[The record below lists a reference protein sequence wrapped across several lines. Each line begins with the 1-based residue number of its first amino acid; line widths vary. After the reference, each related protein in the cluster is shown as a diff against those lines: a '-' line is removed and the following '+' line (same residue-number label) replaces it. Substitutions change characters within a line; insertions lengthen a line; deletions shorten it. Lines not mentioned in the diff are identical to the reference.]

1 MKKLYKYILR
11 SFIGTFFFTFFIAV
25 FILLMQFLWTY
36 LDDLVGKGLGFDV
49 LGKLIFYTSI
59 TFVPMAMPLAILLS
73 SLMCFGNLGEYY
85 ELVAMKAS
93 GISVWKIMRPLLVFS
108 VIMSITA
115 FIFSN
120 NVLPVATLKSKTL
133 LRDVRKQKMS
143 FDIPEGMFYKGI
155 DGYTIRVG
163 KKNPDGNTLYEVLLY
178 DHTEHK
184 GNVKVTTADSAT
196 IALAPSQKEIVF
208 TLYDGFNYN
217 EVVNDNHYRQKRPFE
232 KMKFQKLY
240 VSFDISDF
248 DLTQS
253 DENALKGH
261 QSMLNISQLRVA
273 IDSLEVSNEEREVSY
288 KISFVNRFQHFSS
301 RNVNSSDKSRYSDD
315 DTISVFRWPLLD
327 NFSQKEQKSIINS
340 ACSSTRNMSDNIELN
355 INDFTRQETNLR
367 KHEQVLHEKFSLS
380 IACLLFFFIGAP
392 LGAIIRKGG
401 LGLPIV
407 ISVVF
412 FVIYYIITITSQR
425 IAIAGD
431 IPVFLGVWL
440 SSIIILPI
448 GIFLTTKATTDSSI
462 LDGESWKKT
471 INNIFKFKRNNKNIT
486 P

>member
-1 MKKLYKYILR
+1 MKKLYRYILG
-11 SFIGTFFFTFFIAV
+11 SFIGTFIFTFFIAV

-49 LGKLIFYTSI
+49 LGKLMFYTAI

-73 SLMCFGNLGEYY
+73 SLMCFGNLGEFY

-93 GISVWKIMRPLLVFS
+93 GISVWRIMRPLLIFS
-108 VIMSITA
+108 IVMSIIA

-155 DGYTIRVG
+155 DGYTIRAG
-163 KKNPDGNTLYEVLLY
+163 KKGTDGSTLYDMMIY
-178 DHTEHK
+178 DHTAYK
-184 GNVKVTTADSAT
+184 GNVKVTIADSAT
-196 IALAPSQKEIVF
+196 IALSPSQKEVVF
-208 TLYDGFNYN
+208 TLYNGHNYN
-217 EVVNDNHYRQKRPFE
+217 EVIDDKEYKLRRPFE
-232 KMKFQKLY
+232 TMKFDKQY

-253 DENALKGH
+253 DGSALKGH
-261 QSMLNISQLRVA
+261 QSMLNINQLFTA
-273 IDSLEVSNEEREVSY
+273 IDSLENNSLERHTSY
-288 KISFVNRFQHFSS
+288 KNSFKTKLQHLSS
-301 RNVNSSDKSRYSDD
+301 KNVINNSTTRNSAI
-315 DTISVFRWPLLD
+315 DTITVFKWPLLD
-327 NFSQKEQKSIINS
+327 NFSQKEQASIVNMAKTAI
-340 ACSSTRNMSDNIELN
+340 RNQLDNIDLN
-355 INDFTRQETNLR
+355 IKDFERQDVNIR
-367 KHEQVLHEKFSLS
+367 KHQQVLHEKFSLS

-431 IPVFLGVWL
+431 MPIFLGVWL

-448 GIFLTTKATTDSSI
+448 GIFLTIKATTDSAL

-471 INNIFKFKRNNKNIT
+471 FKKIFNRNK
-486 P
+486 

>member
-1 MKKLYKYILR
+1 MKKLYRYILR
-11 SFIGTFFFTFFIAV
+11 SFIGTFIFTFFVAV

-36 LDDLVGKGLGFDV
+36 LDELVGKGLGFDV
-49 LGKLIFYTSI
+49 LGKLMFYTAT

-108 VIMSITA
+108 ILMSITA

-143 FDIPEGMFYKGI
+143 FDIPEGMFYKGV
-155 DGYTIRVG
+155 DGYSIRAG
-163 KKNPDGNTLYEVLLY
+163 KKGKDGSTLYEVLIY
-178 DHTEHK
+178 DHTEYK
-184 GNVKVTTADSAT
+184 GNVKVSSADSAT

-208 TLYDGFNYN
+208 TLYSGYNYN
-217 EVVNDNHYRQKRPFE
+217 EVIDDKEYKTRRPFE
-232 KMKFQKLY
+232 KMKFEKQY
-240 VSFDISDF
+240 ISFDISDF
-248 DLTQS
+248 DLTES
-253 DENALKGH
+253 DGSSLKGH
-261 QSMLNISQLRVA
+261 QSMLNLNQLIVA
-273 IDSLEVSNEEREVSY
+273 IDSLESNVEERIFSY
-288 KISFVNRFQHFSS
+288 KNSFKNRLQHLSSKDLVNKSS
-301 RNVNSSDKSRYSDD
+301 NLRKMEM
-315 DTISVFRWPLLD
+315 DTISVFKWPLLD
-327 NFSQKEQKSIINS
+327 NFSKSEQNSIINMAIS
-340 ACSSTRNMSDNIELN
+340 ATKNQIDNIDLN
-355 INDFTRQETNLR
+355 IRDFERQETNIR
-367 KHEQVLHEKFSLS
+367 KHQQVLHEKFSLS
-380 IACLLFFFIGAP
+380 IACILFFFIGAP

-401 LGLPIV
+401 LGFPIV

-425 IAIAGD
+425 IAVAGD

-448 GIFLTTKATTDSSI
+448 GVFLTIKATTDSAL
-462 LDGESWKKT
+462 LDRESWKKT
-471 INNIFKFKRNNKNIT
+471 FKKILRKN
-486 P
+486 

>member
-1 MKKLYKYILR
+1 MKKLYKYILK
-11 SFIGTFFFTFFIAV
+11 SFIGTFIFTFFIAV

-49 LGKLIFYTSI
+49 LGKLIFYTAI

-73 SLMCFGNLGEYY
+73 SLMCFGNLGEFY

-93 GISVWKIMRPLLVFS
+93 GISVWKIMRPLLIFS
-108 VIMSITA
+108 IAMSLTA
-115 FIFSN
+115 FVFSN

-155 DGYTIRVG
+155 DGYTIRAG
-163 KKNPDGNTLYEVLLY
+163 KKGADGSTLYDMMIY
-178 DHTEHK
+178 DHTAYK
-184 GNVKVTTADSAT
+184 GNIKVTIADSAT

-208 TLYDGFNYN
+208 TLYHGYNYN
-217 EVVNDNHYRQKRPFE
+217 EVIDDKEYKARRPFE
-232 KMKFQKLY
+232 KMKFDKQY

-248 DLTQS
+248 DMTQS
-253 DENALKGH
+253 DGSALKGH
-261 QSMLNISQLRVA
+261 QSMLNINQLIIA
-273 IDSLEVSNEEREVSY
+273 IDSLEQSSAERHISY
-288 KISFVNRFQHFSS
+288 KNSFKNRLQHLSS
-301 RNVNSSDKSRYSDD
+301 KDIVSSTKNKKVDI
-315 DTISVFRWPLLD
+315 DTITVFKWPLLD
-327 NFSQKEQKSIINS
+327 NFGENEKKSIINISIS
-340 ACSSTRNMSDNIELN
+340 ATKNQIDNIDLN
-355 INDFTRQETNLR
+355 IRDFERQDINIR
-367 KHEQVLHEKFSLS
+367 KHQQVMHEKFSLS

-425 IAIAGD
+425 IAVAGD
-431 IPVFLGVWL
+431 MPIFLGVWL

-448 GIFLTTKATTDSSI
+448 GIFLTVKATTDSAL
-462 LDGESWKKT
+462 LDRDSWKKT
-471 INNIFKFKRNNKNIT
+471 FRKIFRKDK
-486 P
+486 

>member
-1 MKKLYKYILR
+1 MKKLYKYILG
-11 SFIGTFFFTFFIAV
+11 SFIGTFIFTFFVAV

-49 LGKLIFYTSI
+49 LGKLMFYTAI

-73 SLMCFGNLGEYY
+73 SLMCFGNLGEFY

-93 GISVWKIMRPLLVFS
+93 GISVWRVMRPLLIFS
-108 VIMSITA
+108 IAMSITA

-155 DGYTIRVG
+155 NGYTIRAE
-163 KKNPDGNTLYEVLLY
+163 KKGADGSTLYGMLIY
-178 DHTEHK
+178 DHSEHK
-184 GNVKVTTADSAT
+184 GNIKVTIADSAT
-196 IALAPSQKEIVF
+196 IALAPNQKEIVF
-208 TLYDGFNYN
+208 TLYNGHNYN
-217 EVVNDNHYRQKRPFE
+217 EVVDDKEYKMKRPFE
-232 KMKFQKLY
+232 TMKFDKQY

-248 DLTQS
+248 NMTES
-253 DENALKGH
+253 DGSALKGH
-261 QSMLNISQLRVA
+261 QSMLNINQLVIA
-273 IDSLEVSNEEREVSY
+273 IDSLENNSNERQSSY
-288 KISFVNRFQHFSS
+288 KNSFKNRLQHLSS
-301 RNVNSSDKSRYSDD
+301 KDVINKNTNSKKVDI
-315 DTISVFRWPLLD
+315 DTITTFNWPLLD
-327 NFSQKEQKSIINS
+327 NFSEKEQTSIINMALS
-340 ACSSTRNMSDNIELN
+340 ASKNQVDNIELN
-355 INDFTRQETNLR
+355 IKDFERQGTNIR
-367 KHEQVLHEKFSLS
+367 KHQQVLHEKFSLS

-412 FVIYYIITITSQR
+412 FVIYYVITITSQR

-431 IPVFLGVWL
+431 IPIFLGVCL

-448 GIFLTTKATTDSSI
+448 GIFLTIKATTDSAL
-462 LDGESWKKT
+462 LDRESWKKT
-471 INNIFKFKRNNKNIT
+471 IRKIFKKNK
-486 P
+486 

>member
-1 MKKLYKYILR
+1 MK
-11 SFIGTFFFTFFIAV
+11 SFIGTFIFTFFIAV

-49 LGKLIFYTSI
+49 LGKLIFYTAI

-73 SLMCFGNLGEYY
+73 SLMCFGNLGEFY

-93 GISVWKIMRPLLVFS
+93 GISVWKIMRPLLIFS
-108 VIMSITA
+108 IAMSITA
-115 FIFSN
+115 FVFSN

-155 DGYTIRVG
+155 DGYTIRAG
-163 KKNPDGNTLYEVLLY
+163 KKGADGSTLYDMMIY
-178 DHTEHK
+178 DHTAYK
-184 GNVKVTTADSAT
+184 GNVKVTIADSAT
-196 IALAPSQKEIVF
+196 IALAPSQKEVVF
-208 TLYDGFNYN
+208 TLYHGYNYN
-217 EVVNDNHYRQKRPFE
+217 EVIDDKEYKARRPFE
-232 KMKFQKLY
+232 KMKFDKQY

-248 DLTQS
+248 DMTQS
-253 DENALKGH
+253 DGSALKGH
-261 QSMLNISQLRVA
+261 QSMLNISQLVVA
-273 IDSLEVSNEEREVSY
+273 IDSLEQSSVERHISY
-288 KISFVNRFQHFSS
+288 KNSFKNRLQHLSSKDIISNT
-301 RNVNSSDKSRYSDD
+301 RNKKVDI
-315 DTISVFRWPLLD
+315 DTITVFKWPLLD
-327 NFSQKEQKSIINS
+327 NFGENEKKSIINMSIS
-340 ACSSTRNMSDNIELN
+340 ATKNQIDNIDLN
-355 INDFTRQETNLR
+355 IRDFERQETNIR
-367 KHEQVLHEKFSLS
+367 KHQQVMHEKFSLS

-425 IAIAGD
+425 IAVAGD
-431 IPVFLGVWL
+431 MPIFLGVWL

-448 GIFLTTKATTDSSI
+448 GIFLTIKATTDSAL
-462 LDGESWKKT
+462 LDRDSWKKT
-471 INNIFKFKRNNKNIT
+471 FRKIFRKDK
-486 P
+486 

>member
-1 MKKLYKYILR
+1 
-11 SFIGTFFFTFFIAV
+11 
-25 FILLMQFLWTY
+25 MQFLWCY

-49 LGKLIFYTSI
+49 LGKLMFYTSI
-59 TFVPMAMPLAILLS
+59 TFVPMALPLAILLS

-93 GISVWKIMRPLLVFS
+93 GISVWRIMRPLLFFS
-108 VIMSITA
+108 IIMSFTA

-155 DGYTIRVG
+155 DKYTIRAG
-163 KKNPDGNTLYEVLLY
+163 KKGADGNTLYDVLIY
-178 DHTEHK
+178 DHTEYK
-184 GNVKVTTADSAT
+184 GNIKVTTADSAT
-196 IALAPSQKEIVF
+196 IALAPNQKEIVF
-208 TLYDGFNYN
+208 TLYNGSNYI
-217 EVVNDNHYRQKRPFE
+217 EVVDDKEYKSKRPFE
-232 KMKFQKLY
+232 TMAFEKQF

-248 DLTQS
+248 SMTES
-253 DENALKGH
+253 DESSMKGH
-261 QSMLNISQLRVA
+261 QSMLNINQLVVA
-273 IDSLEVSNEEREVSY
+273 IDSLEASSAERHS
-288 KISFVNRFQHFSS
+288 SFKNSFKNRLQHFSS
-301 RNVNSSDKSRYSDD
+301 KDVTNANNQSKGKKAEL
-315 DTISVFRWPLLD
+315 DTITVFKWPLLE
-327 NFSQKEQKSIINS
+327 NFGQKEQESIV
-340 ACSSTRNMSDNIELN
+340 NMAITATKNQIDNIDLN
-355 INDFTRQETNLR
+355 IRDFERQETNIR
-367 KHEQVLHEKFSLS
+367 KHQQVLHEKFSLS

-407 ISVVF
+407 ISVIF

-431 IPVFLGVWL
+431 IPIFIGVWL

-448 GIFLTTKATTDSSI
+448 GIFLTVKATTDSSI

-471 INNIFKFKRNNKNIT
+471 FNKIFKKK
-486 P
+486 

>member
-1 MKKLYKYILR
+1 MKKLYKYILK
-11 SFIGTFFFTFFIAV
+11 SFIGTFIFTFFIAV

-49 LGKLIFYTSI
+49 LGKLIFYTAI

-73 SLMCFGNLGEYY
+73 SLMCFGNLGEFY

-93 GISVWKIMRPLLVFS
+93 GISVWKIMRPLLIFS
-108 VIMSITA
+108 IAMSITA
-115 FIFSN
+115 FVFSN

-155 DGYTIRVG
+155 DGYTIRAG
-163 KKNPDGNTLYEVLLY
+163 KKGADGSTLYDMMIY
-178 DHTEHK
+178 DHTAYK
-184 GNVKVTTADSAT
+184 GNVKVTIADSAT
-196 IALAPSQKEIVF
+196 IALAPSQKEVVF
-208 TLYDGFNYN
+208 TLYHGYNYN
-217 EVVNDNHYRQKRPFE
+217 EVIDDKEYKARRPFE
-232 KMKFQKLY
+232 KMKFDKQY

-248 DLTQS
+248 DMTQS
-253 DENALKGH
+253 DGSALKGH
-261 QSMLNISQLRVA
+261 QSMLNISQLVVA
-273 IDSLEVSNEEREVSY
+273 IDSLEQSSVERHISY
-288 KISFVNRFQHFSS
+288 KNSFKNRLQHLSSKDIISNT
-301 RNVNSSDKSRYSDD
+301 RNKKVDI
-315 DTISVFRWPLLD
+315 DTITVFKWPLLD
-327 NFSQKEQKSIINS
+327 NFGENEKKSIINMSIS
-340 ACSSTRNMSDNIELN
+340 ATKNQIDNIDLN
-355 INDFTRQETNLR
+355 IRDFERQETNIR
-367 KHEQVLHEKFSLS
+367 KHQQVMHEKFSLS

-425 IAIAGD
+425 IAVAGD
-431 IPVFLGVWL
+431 MPIFLGVWL

-448 GIFLTTKATTDSSI
+448 GIFLTIKATTDSAL
-462 LDGESWKKT
+462 LDRDSWKKT
-471 INNIFKFKRNNKNIT
+471 FRKIFRKDK
-486 P
+486 

>member
-1 MKKLYKYILR
+1 MKKLYKHILR
-11 SFIGTFFFTFFIAV
+11 SFIGTFIFTFFVAV

-108 VIMSITA
+108 IVMSFTA

-155 DGYTIRVG
+155 DGYNIRVN
-163 KKNPDGNTLYEVLLY
+163 KKGADGNTLYGVTIY
-178 DHTEHK
+178 DHTEHQ
-184 GNVKVTTADSAT
+184 GNIKVTTADSAT
-196 IALAPSQKEIVF
+196 IALTPSQKEIVF
-208 TLYDGFNYN
+208 TLYDGYNYN
-217 EVVNDNHYRQKRPFE
+217 EVVNDKQYRQKRPFE
-232 KMKFQKLY
+232 KMRFQKQY
-240 VSFDISDF
+240 ISFDISDF
-248 DLTQS
+248 DLTES
-253 DENALKGH
+253 DESTLKGH
-261 QSMLNISQLRVA
+261 YSMLNIAQLHAA
-273 IDSLEVSNEEREVSY
+273 IDSLTIDNDERKKTY
-288 KISFVNRFQHFSS
+288 KISFINRLQHFST
-301 RNVNSSDKSRYSDD
+301 RDVLNDKSKYSDN
-315 DTISVFRWPLLD
+315 DTITVFRWPLID
-327 NFSQKEQKSIINS
+327 NFTEREQKSIINS
-340 ACSSTRNMSDNIELN
+340 ACSSTKNISDNIEVN
-355 INDFTRQETNLR
+355 IRDAKREDTNLR

-440 SSIIILPI
+440 SSMILLPI
-448 GIFLTTKATTDSSI
+448 GIFLTIKATTDSSI

-471 INNIFKFKRNNKNIT
+471 LNKIFRKNK
-486 P
+486 

>member
-1 MKKLYKYILR
+1 MH
-11 SFIGTFFFTFFIAV
+11 SFIGTFIFTFFVAV
-25 FILLMQFLWTY
+25 FILLMQFLWCY

-49 LGKLIFYTSI
+49 LGKLMFYTSI
-59 TFVPMAMPLAILLS
+59 TFVPMALPLAILLS

-93 GISVWKIMRPLLVFS
+93 GISVWRIMRPLLFFS
-108 VIMSITA
+108 IIMSFTA

-155 DGYTIRVG
+155 DKYTIRAG
-163 KKNPDGNTLYEVLLY
+163 KKGADGNTLYDVLIY
-178 DHTEHK
+178 DHTEYK
-184 GNVKVTTADSAT
+184 GNIKVTTADSAT
-196 IALAPSQKEIVF
+196 IALAPNQKEIVF
-208 TLYDGFNYN
+208 TLYNGSNYI
-217 EVVNDNHYRQKRPFE
+217 EVVDDKEYKSKRPFE
-232 KMKFQKLY
+232 TMAFEKQF

-248 DLTQS
+248 SMTES
-253 DENALKGH
+253 DESSMKGH
-261 QSMLNISQLRVA
+261 QSMLNINQLVVA
-273 IDSLEVSNEEREVSY
+273 IDSLEASSAERHS
-288 KISFVNRFQHFSS
+288 SFKNSFKNRLQHFSS
-301 RNVNSSDKSRYSDD
+301 KDVTNANNQSKGKKAEL
-315 DTISVFRWPLLD
+315 DTITVFKWPLLE
-327 NFSQKEQKSIINS
+327 NFGQKEQESIV
-340 ACSSTRNMSDNIELN
+340 NMAITATKNQIDNIDLN
-355 INDFTRQETNLR
+355 IRDFERQETNIR
-367 KHEQVLHEKFSLS
+367 KHQQVLHEKFSLS

-407 ISVVF
+407 ISVIF

-431 IPVFLGVWL
+431 IPIFIGVWL

-448 GIFLTTKATTDSSI
+448 GIFLTVKATTDSSI

-471 INNIFKFKRNNKNIT
+471 FNKIFKKK
-486 P
+486 

>member
-1 MKKLYKYILR
+1 MKKLYKYILG
-11 SFIGTFFFTFFIAV
+11 SFIGTFIFTFFVAV

-49 LGKLIFYTSI
+49 LGKLMFYTAI

-73 SLMCFGNLGEYY
+73 SLMCFGNLGEFY

-93 GISVWKIMRPLLVFS
+93 GISVWRVMRPLLIFS
-108 VIMSITA
+108 IAMSITA

-155 DGYTIRVG
+155 NGYTIRAE
-163 KKNPDGNTLYEVLLY
+163 KKGADGSTLYGMLIY
-178 DHTEHK
+178 DHSEHK
-184 GNVKVTTADSAT
+184 GNIKVTIADSAT
-196 IALAPSQKEIVF
+196 IALAPNQKEIVF
-208 TLYDGFNYN
+208 TLYNGHNYN
-217 EVVNDNHYRQKRPFE
+217 EVVDDKEYKMKRPFE
-232 KMKFQKLY
+232 TMKFDKQY

-248 DLTQS
+248 NMTES
-253 DENALKGH
+253 DGSALKGH
-261 QSMLNISQLRVA
+261 QSMLNINQLVIA
-273 IDSLEVSNEEREVSY
+273 IDSLENNSNERQSSY
-288 KISFVNRFQHFSS
+288 KNSFKNKLQHLSS
-301 RNVNSSDKSRYSDD
+301 KDVINKNTNSKKVDI
-315 DTISVFRWPLLD
+315 DTITTFNWPLLD
-327 NFSQKEQKSIINS
+327 NFSEKEQTSIINMALS
-340 ACSSTRNMSDNIELN
+340 ASKNQVDNIELN
-355 INDFTRQETNLR
+355 IKDFERQGTNIR
-367 KHEQVLHEKFSLS
+367 KHQQVLHEKFSLS

-412 FVIYYIITITSQR
+412 FVIYYVITITSQR

-431 IPVFLGVWL
+431 IPIFLGVWL

-448 GIFLTTKATTDSSI
+448 GIFLTIKATTDSAL
-462 LDGESWKKT
+462 LDRESWKKT
-471 INNIFKFKRNNKNIT
+471 IRKIFKKNK
-486 P
+486 

>member
-1 MKKLYKYILR
+1 MK
-11 SFIGTFFFTFFIAV
+11 SFIGTFIFTFFIAV

-49 LGKLIFYTSI
+49 LGKLIFYTAI

-73 SLMCFGNLGEYY
+73 SLMCFGNLGEFY

-93 GISVWKIMRPLLVFS
+93 GISVWKIMRPLLIFS
-108 VIMSITA
+108 IAMSITA
-115 FIFSN
+115 FVFSN

-155 DGYTIRVG
+155 DGYTIRAG
-163 KKNPDGNTLYEVLLY
+163 KKGADGSTLYDMMIY
-178 DHTEHK
+178 DHTAYK
-184 GNVKVTTADSAT
+184 GNVKVTIADSAT
-196 IALAPSQKEIVF
+196 IALAPSQKEVVF
-208 TLYDGFNYN
+208 TLYHGYNYN
-217 EVVNDNHYRQKRPFE
+217 EVIDDKEYKARRPFE
-232 KMKFQKLY
+232 KMKFDKQY

-248 DLTQS
+248 DMTQS
-253 DENALKGH
+253 DGSALKGH
-261 QSMLNISQLRVA
+261 QSMLNISQLVIA
-273 IDSLEVSNEEREVSY
+273 IDSLEQSSVERHISY
-288 KISFVNRFQHFSS
+288 KNSFKNRLQHLSSKDIISNT
-301 RNVNSSDKSRYSDD
+301 RNKKVDI
-315 DTISVFRWPLLD
+315 DTITVFKWPLLD
-327 NFSQKEQKSIINS
+327 NFGENEKKSIINMSIS
-340 ACSSTRNMSDNIELN
+340 ATKNQIDNIDLN
-355 INDFTRQETNLR
+355 IRDFERQETNIR
-367 KHEQVLHEKFSLS
+367 KHQQVMHEKFSLS

-425 IAIAGD
+425 IAVAGD
-431 IPVFLGVWL
+431 MPIFLGVWL

-448 GIFLTTKATTDSSI
+448 GIFLTIKATTDSAL
-462 LDGESWKKT
+462 LDRDSWKKT
-471 INNIFKFKRNNKNIT
+471 FRKIFRKDK
-486 P
+486 